1 MRFPILQVGVA
12 LLLIVLLLVFVVG
25 VIQYWASNSFYLTRT
40 QMLLVCFLAFL
51 LALAAFLLGLFEGG

>member
-1 MRFPILQVGVA
+1 MRFPISQVGVA